1 MPRAM
6 LPLAVLAVALSA
18 VPAFAQTRADAA
30 RQAQLDHL
38 FTALRSAPDEG
49 TAGMIEARIRRLWA
63 EQPSPAAALLMAR
76 ADRELHGDAE
86 GDAIADYDAVLDLE
100 PDYAEGYT
108 HRAVARAAAG
118 DPRGAIADIEQALA
132 HDKRDFA
139 ALEALSRI
147 AEQQGNWQGALDAWK
162 KALEIDPRM
171 PGGAARRDMLRKK
184 VEGEAT

>member
-1 MPRAM
+1 M
-6 LPLAVLAVALSA
+6 LPLAILAAALLA
-18 VPAFAQTRADAA
+18 TPAAAETRAQAA

-38 FTALRSAPDEG
+38 FTALRAAPDEA
-49 TAGMIEARIRRLWA
+49 TAGMIESRIRRLWA

-76 ADRELHGDAE
+76 GDRELHGDAE
-86 GDAIADYDAVLDLE
+86 GDAIADFDAVLDLE

-118 DPRGAIADIEQALA
+118 DPQGAIADIEQALSR
-132 HDKRDFA
+132 DRRDFA

-147 AEQQGNWQGALDAWK
+147 AEQQGNWRGALDAWR
-162 KALEIDPRM
+162 KALEIDPHM
-171 PGGAARRDMLRKK
+171 PGGAARFELLRKK